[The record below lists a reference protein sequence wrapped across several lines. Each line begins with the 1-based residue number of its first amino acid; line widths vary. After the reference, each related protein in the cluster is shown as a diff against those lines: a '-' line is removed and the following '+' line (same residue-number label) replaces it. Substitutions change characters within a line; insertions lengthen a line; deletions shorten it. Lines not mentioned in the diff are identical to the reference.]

1 MAFSIVVLFQFLPR
15 IYWDVTYQASG
26 LFFLLSSPL
35 IPCLNMLTETMSWF
49 KSTQLFRSSIN
60 HLCDLRQFSFTNS
73 PLWICVWS
81 NFLSWKEMLGT
92 TTHQIRTFYSR
103 GFGFSFKHKQIFWFG
118 KYGSNLL
125 WGFILE
131 LSCVGA
137 SGQMHISC
145 KLWGFFLL
153 RMVLTCLSCAASACL
168 PMLKAPVALVCW
180 AAIYPHPSNLVNDFS
195 LTFLL
200 FVIYPR

>member
-49 KSTQLFRSSIN
+49 KSTQLFRSSIS

-145 KLWGFFLL
+145 KSMGFFPPSDGADLPLL
-153 RMVLTCLSCAASACL
+153 CSLCLLAHAQGSCGSGLLGCHL
-168 PMLKAPVALVCW
+168 STSFKPCKWLFSHISSVC
-180 AAIYPHPSNLVNDFS
+180 YLS
-195 LTFLL
+195 
-200 FVIYPR
+200 

>member
-15 IYWDVTYQASG
+15 IYWDVTYQASC

-145 KLWGFFLL
+145 KSMGFFSSFRWCWPASPVQPLPACPCSRLL
-153 RMVLTCLSCAASACL
+153 WLWSAGL
-168 PMLKAPVALVCW
+168 PFIHILQTL
-180 AAIYPHPSNLVNDFS
+180 
-195 LTFLL
+195 
-200 FVIYPR
+200 